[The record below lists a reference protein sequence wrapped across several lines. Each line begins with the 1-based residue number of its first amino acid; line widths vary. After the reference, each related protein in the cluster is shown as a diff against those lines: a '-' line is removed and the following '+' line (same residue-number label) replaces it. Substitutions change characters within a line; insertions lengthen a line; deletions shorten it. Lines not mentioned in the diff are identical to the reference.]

1 MIVLNVFQCLNVT
14 ALLFFCILKDK
25 CQMAE
30 PWTWIW
36 VFHKTSLIRK
46 DMRILRLGFA
56 EPILS
61 RTRTKKA
68 TL

>member
-36 VFHKTSLIRK
+36 VFQLALLDTKRDEDLT
-46 DMRILRLGFA
+46 LRLCRADFKPDENA
-56 EPILS
+56 
-61 RTRTKKA
+61 KA

>member
-36 VFHKTSLIRK
+36 VFHY
-46 DMRILRLGFA
+46 
-56 EPILS
+56 
-61 RTRTKKA
+61 
-68 TL
+68 